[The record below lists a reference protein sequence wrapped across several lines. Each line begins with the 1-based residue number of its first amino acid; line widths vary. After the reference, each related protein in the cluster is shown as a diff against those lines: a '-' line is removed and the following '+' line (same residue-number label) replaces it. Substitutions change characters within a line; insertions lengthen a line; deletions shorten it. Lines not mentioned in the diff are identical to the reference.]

1 MHDVLKQS
9 DGYRQPISE
18 NCIALLTTAQGPAL
32 PWPSLPGSPPP
43 PERPAASGDNPAPLD
58 AALDDLIGYAM
69 RRAQLK
75 LFQNLIGRLSAH
87 DLRPAQ
93 FSALAIIN
101 QNPGLMQTDLARA
114 LAIEP
119 PQVVPLLNKLESRA
133 LAVRVR
139 CKPDKRSY
147 GIFLSKAGEA
157 LLKELTQIAAES
169 DKDATA
175 ALDNQERDELLR
187 LLKKIYR
194 D

>member
-1 MHDVLKQS
+1 MAKPFPLADQS
-9 DGYRQPISE
+9 ES
-18 NCIALLTTAQGPAL
+18 TPATV
-32 PWPSLPGSPPP
+32 
-43 PERPAASGDNPAPLD
+43 EMQAPLD
-58 AALDDLIGYAM
+58 SALDDLIGYAM

-93 FSALAIIN
+93 FSALAIID
-101 QNPGLMQTDLARA
+101 QNPGLMQADLARA

-147 GIFLSKAGEA
+147 GIFLSKSGET
-157 LLKELTQIAAES
+157 LLKELKQIAAQS
-169 DKDATA
+169 D
-175 ALDNQERDELLR
+175 LDSTSTLTGGEREELLR
-187 LLKKIYR
+187 LLKKVYQ

>member
-1 MHDVLKQS
+1 MAKPSNIADV
-9 DGYRQPISE
+9 SE
-18 NCIALLTTAQGPAL
+18 VL
-32 PWPSLPGSPPP
+32 SEGS
-43 PERPAASGDNPAPLD
+43 EVQAPLD
-58 AALDDLIGYAM
+58 SALDELIGYAM

-93 FSALAIIN
+93 FSALAIID
-101 QNPGLMQTDLARA
+101 QNPGLMQADLARA

-147 GIFLSKAGEA
+147 GIFLSKTGET
-157 LLKELTQIAAES
+157 LLKELKEIAAQS
-169 DKDATA
+169 DLDSTA
-175 ALDNQERDELLR
+175 ALDGREREELLR
-187 LLKKIYR
+187 LLKKVYQ

>member
-1 MHDVLKQS
+1 MAKPSNIADV
-9 DGYRQPISE
+9 SE
-18 NCIALLTTAQGPAL
+18 VL
-32 PWPSLPGSPPP
+32 SEGS
-43 PERPAASGDNPAPLD
+43 EVQAPLD
-58 AALDDLIGYAM
+58 SALDELIGYAM

-93 FSALAIIN
+93 FSALAIID
-101 QNPGLMQTDLARA
+101 QNPGLMQADLARA

-147 GIFLSKAGEA
+147 GIFLSKTGET
-157 LLKELTQIAAES
+157 LLKELKELAAQS
-169 DKDATA
+169 DLDSTA
-175 ALDNQERDELLR
+175 ALDGREREELLR
-187 LLKKIYR
+187 LLKKVYQ

>member
-1 MHDVLKQS
+1 MARS
-9 DGYRQPISE
+9 AR
-18 NCIALLTTAQGPAL
+18 TTDTT
-32 PWPSLPGSPPP
+32 ST
-43 PERPAASGDNPAPLD
+43 PAATEDGVLE
-58 AALDDLIGYAM
+58 DLIGYAL

-75 LFQNLIGRLSAH
+75 LFQNLIARLAVH

-93 FSALAIIN
+93 FSALAIIE
-101 QNPGLMQTDLARA
+101 QNPGLMQADLARS

-119 PQVVPLLNKLESRA
+119 PQVVPLLNKLEERA

-157 LLKELTQIAAES
+157 LLKELKQIAS
-169 DKDATA
+169 DSDREATS
-175 ALDNQERDELLR
+175 ALDDEERTQLLR
-187 LLKKIYR
+187 LLTRIYQ

>member
-1 MHDVLKQS
+1 M
-9 DGYRQPISE
+9 
-18 NCIALLTTAQGPAL
+18 
-32 PWPSLPGSPPP
+32 
-43 PERPAASGDNPAPLD
+43 
-58 AALDDLIGYAM
+58 IGYAL

-93 FSALAIIN
+93 FSALAVIE
-101 QNPGLMQTDLARA
+101 QNPGLMQADLARS

-119 PQVVPLLNKLESRA
+119 PQVVPLLNKLEERA

-157 LLKELTQIAAES
+157 LLKELKQIAKDS
-169 DKDATA
+169 DREATS
-175 ALDNQERDELLR
+175 ALDDEERDQLLR
-187 LLKKIYR
+187 LLTKIYLE
-194 D
+194 

>member
-1 MHDVLKQS
+1 MAKPS
-9 DGYRQPISE
+9 T
-18 NCIALLTTAQGPAL
+18 IAAASQAL
-32 PWPSLPGSPPP
+32 PDNDV
-43 PERPAASGDNPAPLD
+43 RPPLD
-58 AALDDLIGYAM
+58 SALDDLIGYAM

-75 LFQNLIGRLSAH
+75 LFQNLIGRLSEH

-93 FSALAIIN
+93 FSALAIIE
-101 QNPGLMQTDLARA
+101 QNPGLMQADLARA

-147 GIFLSKAGEA
+147 GIFLSKTGET
-157 LLKELTQIAAES
+157 LLTELKEIAAQS
-169 DKDATA
+169 DLDATA
-175 ALDNQERDELLR
+175 ALAVEERAELLR
-187 LLKKIYR
+187 LLKKVYQ

>member
-1 MHDVLKQS
+1 MAKPS
-9 DGYRQPISE
+9 
-18 NCIALLTTAQGPAL
+18 NIATASQGL
-32 PWPSLPGSPPP
+32 PDNDEG
-43 PERPAASGDNPAPLD
+43 RPPLD
-58 AALDDLIGYAM
+58 SALDDLIGYAM

-75 LFQNLIGRLSAH
+75 LFQNLIGRLSDH

-93 FSALAIIN
+93 FSALAIIE
-101 QNPGLMQTDLARA
+101 QNPGMMQADLARA

-147 GIFLSKAGEA
+147 GIFLSKTGEA
-157 LLKELTQIAAES
+157 LLKELKAIAAQS
-169 DKDATA
+169 DLDATA
-175 ALDNQERDELLR
+175 ALDGQEREALLR
-187 LLKKIYR
+187 LLKKVYQ

>member
-1 MHDVLKQS
+1 MAK
-9 DGYRQPISE
+9 
-18 NCIALLTTAQGPAL
+18 
-32 PWPSLPGSPPP
+32 PSQVADLREAPYAKAEVPT
-43 PERPAASGDNPAPLD
+43 PLD
-58 AALDDLIGYAM
+58 SALDDLIGYAM

-75 LFQNLIGRLSAH
+75 LFQNLIGHLSAH

-93 FSALAIIN
+93 FSALAIID
-101 QNPGLMQTDLARA
+101 QNPGLMQADLARA

-147 GIFLSKAGEA
+147 GIFLSKTGEI
-157 LLKELTQIAAES
+157 LLKELNQIAAQS
-169 DKDATA
+169 DLDSTA
-175 ALDNQERDELLR
+175 ALNSEEREELLR
-187 LLKKIYR
+187 LLKKVYQ

>member
-1 MHDVLKQS
+1 MAKPS
-9 DGYRQPISE
+9 PPAAPSE
-18 NCIALLTTAQGPAL
+18 
-32 PWPSLPGSPPP
+32 SLPPPQMQT
-43 PERPAASGDNPAPLD
+43 ALD
-58 AALDDLIGYAM
+58 SALDDLIGYAM

-93 FSALAIIN
+93 FSALAIID
-101 QNPGLMQTDLARA
+101 QNPGLMQADLARA

-147 GIFLSKAGEA
+147 GIFLSKTGEA
-157 LLKELTQIAAES
+157 LLKELKQIAVQS
-169 DKDATA
+169 DLDATA
-175 ALDNQERDELLR
+175 ALDCEEREELLR
-187 LLKKIYR
+187 LLKKVYQ

>member
-1 MHDVLKQS
+1 MAKPSPLADQS
-9 DGYRQPISE
+9 ES
-18 NCIALLTTAQGPAL
+18 TPATV
-32 PWPSLPGSPPP
+32 
-43 PERPAASGDNPAPLD
+43 EMQAPLD
-58 AALDDLIGYAM
+58 SALDDLIGYAM

-93 FSALAIIN
+93 FSALAIID
-101 QNPGLMQTDLARA
+101 QNPGLMQADLARA

-119 PQVVPLLNKLESRA
+119 PQVVPLLNKLERRA

-147 GIFLSKAGEA
+147 GIFLSKSGET
-157 LLKELTQIAAES
+157 LLKELKQIAAQS
-169 DKDATA
+169 D
-175 ALDNQERDELLR
+175 LDSTSTLTGGEREELLC
-187 LLKKIYR
+187 LLKKVYQ

>member
-1 MHDVLKQS
+1 MAK
-9 DGYRQPISE
+9 
-18 NCIALLTTAQGPAL
+18 
-32 PWPSLPGSPPP
+32 
-43 PERPAASGDNPAPLD
+43 PAPLAD
-58 AALDDLIGYAM
+58 PREAPPANAEVQAPLDSALDELIGYAM

-75 LFQNLIGRLSAH
+75 LFQNLIGRLSTH

-93 FSALAIIN
+93 FSALAIIDS
-101 QNPGLMQTDLARA
+101 NPGLMQADLARA

-147 GIFLSKAGEA
+147 GIFLSKTGET
-157 LLKELTQIAAES
+157 LLKELKQIAAQS
-169 DKDATA
+169 DVDATS
-175 ALDNQERDELLR
+175 ALSTEEREELLR
-187 LLKKIYR
+187 LLKKVYQ